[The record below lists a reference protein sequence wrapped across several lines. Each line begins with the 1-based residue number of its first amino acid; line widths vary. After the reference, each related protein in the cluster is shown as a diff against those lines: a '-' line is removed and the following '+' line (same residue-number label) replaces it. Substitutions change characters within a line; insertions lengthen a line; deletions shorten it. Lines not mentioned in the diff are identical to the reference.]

1 MNDSLV
7 SAQTQIAYL
16 TWLGPKPAAQHF
28 LLQFFFHF
36 LQPHPHEAGR
46 RSVFWIA
53 WFTSFLQPA
62 GIATDSFENRSSAY
76 SRVQLVPK
84 YISTVKLSRG

>member
-36 LQPHPHEAGR
+36 LQPHPHEAGW
-46 RSVFWIA
+46 RSVFWIT
-53 WFTSFLQPA
+53 WLQLYQTTSP
-62 GIATDSFENRSSAY
+62 TDFFF
-76 SRVQLVPK
+76 
-84 YISTVKLSRG
+84 